1 MPHSHIQAL
10 PLRTPR
16 GLVARTLSA
25 VSTALTRRR
34 ERQRLSL
41 LDAHMLR
48 DIGLAAQD
56 ARRECQ
62 KPFWQA

>member
-16 GLVARTLSA
+16 GLVARILSS
-25 VSTALTRRR
+25 VSTAFTRRR
-34 ERQRLSL
+34 ERQRLAQ
-41 LDAHMLR
+41 LDMHMLR
-48 DIGLAAQD
+48 DIGLEAQD
-56 ARRECQ
+56 ARRECE

>member
-1 MPHSHIQAL
+1 MPHSHIQTL

-25 VSTALTRRR
+25 VSTVLTRRR
-34 ERQRLSL
+34 ERQRLSR
-41 LDAHMLR
+41 LDMHMLR
-48 DIGLAAQD
+48 DIGLEAQD
-56 ARRECQ
+56 ARSECD